1 MSALIPHARL
11 HVYHGGHLALVTEA
25 AELARLQA
33 RIERG
38 AQVVAVLLLLAAGAM
53 AVARYL

>member
-1 MSALIPHARL
+1 
-11 HVYHGGHLALVTEA
+11 VTEA

-38 AQVVAVLLLLAAGAM
+38 AQVVAGLLLTAAGAM